1 MLLGALSGL
10 PAFAIVIIMKLFIIF
25 QLDRYD
31 IITSSIIEA
40 VLNSSCVGYKKC
52 TMASWWNCEDGSQS
66 EIFKVHKSIVQTC
79 LLLVRIDPVDKNVS
93 QILSASQSPCTFK
106 MCQILYFLPPGIFSQ
121 SMPSTCRLM
130 LSRKMFC
137 KYFPPPFPHSCTFKM
152 CQMSDLAYLQ
162 LLCKLHTYHS

>member
-1 MLLGALSGL
+1 M
-10 PAFAIVIIMKLFIIF
+10 VMKFFVIF

-52 TMASWWNCEDGSQS
+52 TMASWWNCEDGSES
-66 EIFKVHKSIVQTC
+66 EIFKVHKPIVQTC

-106 MCQILYFLPPGIFSQ
+106 MCQILCFLPPAYFHKV
-121 SMPSTCRLM
+121 CRL
-130 LSRKMFC
+130 LVDWGCRAKCFC
-137 KYFPPPFPHSCTFKM
+137 KYFPPPFPHICTFKM
-152 CQMSDLAYLQ
+152 CQMSDLTYLQ
-162 LLCKLHTYHS
+162 LLCKLHT